1 MTTLLVA
8 NRGEIARRIFG
19 TARRMGMRTVAV
31 YSDADAGLPF
41 VREADVAVR
50 IGPAPASES
59 YLAIDRVIAAARE
72 AKVELV
78 HPGYGFLSERPE
90 FASAVDAAG
99 MRFVGPPPSVL
110 QSLGDKA
117 EAKAIAERAKV
128 PVLPGYRGEDQSDD
142 AFVSAARS
150 VGYPVMIKPVAGGG
164 GIGMQTVR
172 AERQLRE
179 ALARARRIATSAFG
193 NERLLLER
201 LVERP
206 RHIEVQVLADDHG
219 TVISVGDRDC
229 STQRRHQKIVEEAP
243 APTADEKMRKHMAA
257 AAIAI
262 AREAGYKNAGTVEF
276 VVDDRGEFYFLEVN
290 ARLQVEHPVTEM
302 VYDVDLVEQQLRI
315 AVGDRLDLQP
325 KQHGRQHAI
334 EARVYAED
342 PAAGFLPSTG
352 RLVHVRWPEREGI
365 RVDAGY
371 EEGDAV
377 TRHYDPL
384 LAKIIAFGDDRRI
397 ALSKLVGALDETE
410 VLGVRTNI
418 RFLRGL
424 IERLNADDV
433 RVDTDLVERELA
445 RLVPESAA
453 APDEAYAVAAAAI
466 AAGARQTHDPWTAT
480 GAWRIGEGSA
490 TTIALREGERER
502 AVRLAGTGPYTYA
515 GHRVAAVDEAHRW
528 VVDGTSAAAAASNGV
543 VWASVRGTVWE
554 LETTPRERE
563 IERSAGAEVAAPMP
577 GLVIAAQAV
586 ADRHVRRG
594 ELLFVVEAMKM
605 ELRVE
610 APTDGKVTRVLAS
623 VGQQVERGQRLADFE
638 ADAV

>member
-1 MTTLLVA
+1 VTTLLVA
-8 NRGEIARRIFG
+8 NRGEIARRIFR
-19 TARRMGMRTVAV
+19 TAKRMGMRTVAV
-31 YSDADAGLPF
+31 YSDADIGLPF
-41 VREADVAVR
+41 VREADVAIR

-72 AKVELV
+72 AKAELI
-78 HPGYGFLSERPE
+78 HPGYGFLAERPE

-110 QSLGDKA
+110 RSLGDKA

-128 PVLPGYRGEDQSDD
+128 PVVPGYRGEDQSDD
-142 AFVSAARS
+142 AFISAARS
-150 VGYPVMIKPVAGGG
+150 VGYPVIIKPVAGGG
-164 GIGMQTVR
+164 GIGMQTVK
-172 AERQLRE
+172 AEPQLRDG
-179 ALARARRIATSAFG
+179 LARARRIATSAFG
-193 NERLLLER
+193 DERLLLER

-229 STQRRHQKIVEEAP
+229 SAQRRHQKILEEAP
-243 APTADEKMRKHMAA
+243 APIADGKRRERMAA

-262 AREAGYKNAGTVEF
+262 ARQAGYRNAGTVEF
-276 VVDDRGEFYFLEVN
+276 VVDEEDRFYFLEVN

-302 VYDVDLVEQQLRI
+302 VFGVDLVEQQLRI
-315 AVGDRLDLQP
+315 AQGERLDLRLKP
-325 KQHGRQHAI
+325 HDRRHAI

-352 RLVHVRWPEREGI
+352 RLVHVRWPDREGV

-371 EEGDAV
+371 EEGDTV

-384 LAKIIAFGDDRRI
+384 LAKVIARGDDRRI
-397 ALSKLVGALDETE
+397 ALDLLANALEETE

-418 RFLRGL
+418 PFLRAL
-424 IERLNADDV
+424 IARLGERV
-433 RVDTDLVERELA
+433 RVDTELVERELA
-445 RLVPESAA
+445 RLVPESMP
-453 APDEAYAVAAAAI
+453 APDEAYAVAAAAV
-466 AAGARQTHDPWTAT
+466 ASGARQLQDPWTAT

-502 AVRLAGTGPYTYA
+502 AVRLAGNGPYTYA
-515 GHRVAAVDEAHRW
+515 GHRVAVVDEAHRW
-528 VVDGTSAAAAASNGV
+528 VVDGAQAAGAASDGA
-543 VWASVRGTVWE
+543 VWASVGGNVWE

-563 IERSAGAEVAAPMP
+563 VERTAGAEVAAPMP

-586 ADRHVRRG
+586 TDRHVRRG
-594 ELLFVVEAMKM
+594 DLLFVVEAMKM

-610 APTDGKVTRVLAS
+610 APADGKVTRVLAS
-623 VGQQVERGQRLADFE
+623 VGQQVERGERLAEFE
-638 ADAV
+638 ADPI